1 MKSKSL
7 YMLRVNYSLHER
19 LVSSLEKVLIEI
31 IQKTA
36 TGVELVSWKL
46 DYLPELNS
54 SETLQQRKTRKNRM
68 TFFDL

>member
-54 SETLQQRKTRKNRM
+54 SETL
-68 TFFDL
+68 LAI